1 MTTFGERFKLLRKEK
16 NLTQEQLSNMF
27 FTTKAS
33 ISRYESNIH
42 VPEIDTLK
50 KYAEFYNVT
59 IDYLLG
65 LSDIRTTTDEISD
78 AVKNDPELCE
88 FWDMLKDRED
98 LQILFK
104 QTKKLDSKGI
114 QQIIRIIKAIEDEED
129 NE

>member
-1 MTTFGERFKLLRKEK
+1 MTFGRNISNIRKSR
-16 NLTQEQLSNMF
+16 NLTQEELA
-27 FTTKAS
+27 KALN
-33 ISRYESNIH
+33 ISRASLGMYETDKRNPD
-42 VPEIDTLK
+42 PEMLK
-50 KYAEFYNVT
+50 KFANYFDVT
-59 IDYLLG
+59 IDYLLDMPDSG
-65 LSDIRTTTDEISD
+65 MNIQQISE
-78 AVKNDPELCE
+78 AVKDDPELIE